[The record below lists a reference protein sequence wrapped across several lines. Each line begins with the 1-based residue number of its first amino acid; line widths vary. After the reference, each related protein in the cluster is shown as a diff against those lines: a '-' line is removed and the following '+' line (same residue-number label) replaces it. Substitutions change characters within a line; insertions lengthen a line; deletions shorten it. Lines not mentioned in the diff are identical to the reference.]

1 MDGTLPG
8 WPTICYSELLHLM
21 EVGGGGQFIL
31 ILPTIYNLK
40 KKRVRGDTGATK
52 TYTSSKKN
60 NIQEPPVQDMKNC
73 AV

>member
-1 MDGTLPG
+1 MATWLA
-8 WPTICYSELLHLM
+8 YNFLLSTSAFNGSG
-21 EVGGGGQFIL
+21 VGGQLIL